1 MQSTNVFKTLS
12 KYGSREEE
20 NYLTEALV
28 LIIKTLIERQPD
40 YSLKF
45 LNSLCGLSKKIE
57 HENLPSISI
66 STQVAVDEGRLDIEI
81 KLGSAMLTYIEVK
94 HDACLGDRQLE
105 YYKRKLDDSGVLS
118 TRLVLLTRS
127 RASSQE
133 TTLGSDEYHHVCW
146 YDIHGWL
153 SEIIT
158 ESEDGV
164 SRYLMEEFVRFLE
177 GKQMSLEQIKWEYI
191 NGVPALVALG
201 NMLEVAIL
209 EAIPDVKLRKNAGGS
224 WRGFNFEEEYF
235 CGIRYD
241 NPLLI
246 VFENNNGDS
255 PTYKRDLDLEKSHF
269 FSLNQAEGEQLECL
283 IKFIQKA
290 KAGVTNIS

>member
-28 LIIKTLIERQPD
+28 LIIKILVERKPD
-40 YSLKF
+40 VALKF
-45 LNSLCGLSKKIE
+45 LNNLCGLSEKIV
-57 HENLPSISI
+57 HENLPSISV
-66 STQVAVDEGRLDIEI
+66 STQVAVDEGRPDIEI
-81 KLGSAMLTYIEVK
+81 KSGSTMLTYIEVK
-94 HDACLGDRQLE
+94 HDACLGDGQLE
-105 YYKRKLDDSGVLS
+105 CYKRKLGDSGVSS
-118 TRLVLLTRS
+118 TGLVLLTRS

-133 TTLGSDEYHHVCW
+133 TTLGSTEYHHVCW
-146 YDIHGWL
+146 YDIHRWL

-158 ESEDGV
+158 ESEEGV
-164 SRYLMEEFVRFLE
+164 SKYLMEEFVRFLE

-201 NMLEVAIL
+201 NILEVAIS
-209 EAIPDVKLRKNAGGS
+209 EAIPDVKLKKDAGWG
-224 WRGFNFEEEYF
+224 WRGFSFEGEYF

-246 VFENNNGDS
+246 VFENNKGNF
-255 PTYKRDLDLEKSHF
+255 PTYKKDLDLEKSHF

-283 IKFIQKA
+283 IEFIQEA
-290 KAGVTNIS
+290 KAGVTYIS